1 MLRAI
6 SSSGVPS
13 RAKSAPSLRVCV
25 SRRDTANLPH
35 QTAPPR
41 RIGEIRQWRQSSNAN
56 RCGCGRPGRRSAP
69 TSRASTSPARSRRK
83 RVAAIK
89 QAWGDHL
96 VLRFRGQSLTDDD
109 LMRFSRQFGE
119 LDWAPIAATN
129 DAPEGREY
137 IMVVSNVVEN
147 GQPIGQLGAY
157 EAVWHT
163 DMSYVAE
170 PPMASALY
178 SLEAPPSGGDTG
190 FCNMYLAYDTLPA
203 ELRRAVE
210 GKLCR
215 HDASRNSAGELR
227 RGFVDAPDPTQV
239 VGAEHPIV
247 RTHPAPAGRRCF
259 SDGAATPTSRAAARR
274 ERGAARRAVGALHQA
289 GIRLVSAMAG
299 RRFDPVGQPL
309 RHAPARRLRPGDP
322 ARHAPHPDPGRP
334 PVLTGEAA
342 PCIGLGGRVCWSR

>member
-1 MLRAI
+1 MATVIEREQVRVRPTGAALGADVE
-6 SSSGVPS
+6 GVDL
-13 RAKSAPSLRVCV
+13 AGALAPETV
-25 SRRDTANLPH
+25 D
-35 QTAPPR
+35 
-41 RIGEIRQWRQSSNAN
+41 
-56 RCGCGRPGRRSAP
+56 
-69 TSRASTSPARSRRK
+69 
-83 RVAAIK
+83 AIK
-89 QAWGDHL
+89 AAWGDHL
-96 VLRFRGQSLTDDD
+96 VLRFRGQSLGDED

-163 DMSYVAE
+163 DMSYVPA

-203 ELRRAVE
+203 ELRRDVE
-210 GKLCR
+210 GRQCR

-247 RTHPAPAGRRCF
+247 RTHPATGRQALFLGRRPNAYIPGLTLVDSEALLDALWAHCTKPEF
-259 SDGAATPTSRAAARR
+259 AWYQQWRAGDLILWDNRCVMHRRDAFDPTARR
-274 ERGAARRAVGALHQA
+274 VMHRTQ
-289 GIRLVSAMAG
+289 IK
-299 RRFDPVGQPL
+299 
-309 RHAPARRLRPGDP
+309 GD
-322 ARHAPHPDPGRP
+322 HPF
-334 PVLTGEAA
+334 
-342 PCIGLGGRVCWSR
+342 